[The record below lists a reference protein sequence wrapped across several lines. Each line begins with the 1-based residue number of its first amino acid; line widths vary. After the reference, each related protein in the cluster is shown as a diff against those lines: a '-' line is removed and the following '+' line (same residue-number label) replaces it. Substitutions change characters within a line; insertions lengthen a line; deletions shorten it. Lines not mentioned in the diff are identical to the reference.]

1 MQFLTDTDF
10 KGIIGVNTLT
20 SLRGTAD
27 ANLITA
33 EQLAITEL
41 DSLRAKFDIPA
52 ELSKTGSNRN
62 GLMIRLMIHITA
74 YYLFNTVDDN
84 DIPDRITENYKTQI
98 QDIAKISSGTKEST
112 LTPLLNEDASPKTSY
127 RFGGDE
133 PRDNDIF

>member
-1 MQFLTDTDF
+1 MQFLTETDF

-20 SLRGTAD
+20 SLRGAAD

-41 DSLRAKFDIPA
+41 DPLRSKFDVPA
-52 ELSKTGSNRN
+52 ELAKTGTNRN

-98 QDIAKISSGTKEST
+98 QAIAKIASGSMEST
-112 LTPLLNEDASPKTSY
+112 LTPAYDIEGVQKTSY
-127 RFGGDE
+127 RFGGDK